1 MTRHM
6 DRLYTR
12 RIGTSI
18 YIYIYMYIRQTRNF
32 KKEFSCV

>member
-18 YIYIYMYIRQTRNF
+18 YICVYIRQTRNF